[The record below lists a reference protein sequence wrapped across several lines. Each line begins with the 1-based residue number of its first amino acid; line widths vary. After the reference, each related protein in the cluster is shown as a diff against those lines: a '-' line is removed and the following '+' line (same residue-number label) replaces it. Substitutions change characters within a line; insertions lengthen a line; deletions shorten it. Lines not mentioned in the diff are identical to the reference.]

1 MLAIRVADR
10 VFTLDADEADGLIRH
25 LERAEPAT
33 EELEANLRAAL
44 EAGEPANLDQG
55 ELAILGI
62 VIESWATEMGVDAGD
77 VQDLRG
83 AIADELV

>member
-33 EELEANLRAAL
+33 AELEAKLRAAL
-44 EAGEPANLDQG
+44 ESGEPASLDPG
-55 ELAILGI
+55 ELAILGV
-62 VIESWATEMGVDAGD
+62 VIESWAMEFGVDAD
-77 VQDLRG
+77 HVQDLRE
-83 AIADELV
+83 AIADELG

>member
-1 MLAIRVADR
+1 MLKIRVGDR
-10 VFTLDADEADGLIRH
+10 VFELDPESAEGLIRH

-33 EELEANLRAAL
+33 EELEAKLRAAL
-44 EAGEPANLDQG
+44 ETGDPATLDQG

-77 VQDLRG
+77 VQDLRE